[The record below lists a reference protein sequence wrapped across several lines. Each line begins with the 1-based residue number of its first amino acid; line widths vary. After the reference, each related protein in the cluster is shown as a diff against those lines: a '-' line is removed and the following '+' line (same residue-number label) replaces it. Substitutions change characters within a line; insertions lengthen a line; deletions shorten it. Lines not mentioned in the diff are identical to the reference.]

1 MFVSGKIYLV
11 ELPVQMKLEEFQ
23 AKELLA
29 RYQIPVPPNGGVL
42 TQGEDISNALR
53 RCGPAPWVIKA
64 QVQTGGRGK
73 AGGILLVKTPA
84 QAREAV
90 QSLLGKKLV
99 TAQTGAE
106 GILVRRVLVE
116 KTVEIKRELY
126 TSIAIDRKKGMPIL
140 IAIAKGGV
148 EVEELAQSSP
158 ESIAKLEI
166 DPMSGLET
174 YQARS
179 LLFTLGL
186 YSTDSKLNQERIQF
200 FKNCAQAF
208 LNLDC
213 SLLEINPLAVTSEDQ
228 LIALDAKIILDDNA
242 LFRHPELKIMESGGS
257 ALEQQAKRAGISYIA
272 LKGNIGCLVNGAG
285 LAMATMDLIKQCGGD
300 PANFLD
306 VGGGANLAQVTK
318 AFKIILSDKN
328 VKTILVNIFGGIMK
342 CDLVAEG
349 IIAAVKEVNLTVPL
363 VVRLEGNRA
372 EEGLRLL
379 TQSRL
384 NIVSIKE
391 LKDAAQKAVELAC
404 GVPTPTFS

>member
-1 MFVSGKIYLV
+1 
-11 ELPVQMKLEEFQ
+11 MKLEEFQ

-29 RYQIPVPPNGGVL
+29 RYHITVPPNGGTM
-42 TQGEDISNALR
+42 TQVEELSNALR
-53 RCGPAPWVIKA
+53 KCGSAPWVIKA

-73 AGGILLVKTPA
+73 AGGILLVKTSA
-84 QAREAV
+84 QAKEAV

-126 TSIAIDRKKGMPIL
+126 TSIAIDRKKGRPLL

-158 ESIAKLEI
+158 ESIVKIEI
-166 DPMSGLET
+166 DPFTGLEA
-174 YQARS
+174 YEARS
-179 LLFTLGL
+179 LLFALGL
-186 YSTDSKLNQERIQF
+186 YSTDSKINQDRIQF
-200 FKNCAQAF
+200 FKNCVTAF
-208 LNLDC
+208 LNLDA
-213 SLLEINPLAVTSEDQ
+213 SLLEINPLAVTTEDQ
-228 LIALDAKIILDDNA
+228 LIALDAKIILDDNG
-242 LFRHPELKIMESGGS
+242 LFRHPDLKIAEAGGTV
-257 ALEQQAKRAGISYIA
+257 LEQQAKRAGISYIA

-349 IIAAVKEVNLTVPL
+349 IIAAVKEVNLNVPL
-363 VVRLEGNRA
+363 VVRLEGNRS

-379 TQSRL
+379 SHSRL
-384 NIVSIKE
+384 NITSIKD
-391 LKDAAQKAVELAC
+391 LKEAAQKAVELAS
-404 GVPTPTFS
+404 GVPAPTYS